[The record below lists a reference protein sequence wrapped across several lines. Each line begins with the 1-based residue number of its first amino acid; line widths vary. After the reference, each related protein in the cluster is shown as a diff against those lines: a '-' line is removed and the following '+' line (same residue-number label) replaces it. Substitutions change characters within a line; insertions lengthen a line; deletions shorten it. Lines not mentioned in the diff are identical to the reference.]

1 MNNFRGR
8 KLTTAVL
15 ALGLTVACAGK
26 DDLHVQ
32 LEARRPLLNDIHR
45 LEVQAQVQGP
55 QEGLR
60 YKWFSVQ
67 GEFDPQE
74 SYLPR
79 SAFTF
84 ASNSS
89 RDRIWVEVW
98 RENDRL
104 AQSVLDVIPDPGV
117 APPTKAPAIQVAITQ
132 VPPYQPGGGSDT
144 RANISGTVSG
154 EITPDSRVVIYA
166 RADAWYVQPMPYT
179 TLEISADKT
188 WKSWTHTGGA
198 YAALV
203 VARDYKPFMRLDVLP
218 QVGGEILARTFVE
231 GRRSAQ

>member
-1 MNNFRGR
+1 MNRLARIFMAACAAAFVV
-8 KLTTAVL
+8 TT
-15 ALGLTVACAGK
+15 ACAGH
-26 DDLHVQ
+26 DDLRVQ
-32 LEARRPLLNDIHR
+32 LEARHPILNDGHR
-45 LEVQAQVQGP
+45 LEVQAQVQGR

-67 GEFDPQE
+67 GEFEPQE
-74 SYLPR
+74 SYAPR
-79 SAFTF
+79 STFIF

-98 RENDRL
+98 REDQRL
-104 AQSVLDVIPDPGV
+104 AQSVLDVMPEPGV
-117 APPTKAPAIQVAITQ
+117 TLSAKPPAVQVAITEI
-132 VPPYQPGGGSDT
+132 PPYQPAGGSDT
-144 RANISGTVSG
+144 HANISGTVSG
-154 EITPDSRVVIYA
+154 DFTADNRVVIYA

-179 TLEISADKT
+179 TLEIGADRK

-203 VARDYKPFMRLDVLP
+203 VSRDFKPFMRLDVLP

-231 GRRSAQ
+231 GKR

>member
-1 MNNFRGR
+1 MNRFVRFFIAACAIVPL
-8 KLTTAVL
+8 LTT
-15 ALGLTVACAGK
+15 GCAER
-26 DDLHVQ
+26 DDLRVQ
-32 LEARRPLLNDIHR
+32 LEARHPILNDIHR
-45 LEVQAQVQGP
+45 LEVQAQVQGL
-55 QEGLR
+55 QDGLL

-74 SYLPR
+74 SYSPR
-79 SAFTF
+79 SSFTF

-89 RDRIWVEVW
+89 HDRIWVEVW
-98 RENDRL
+98 RQNQRL
-104 AQSVLDVIPDPGV
+104 AQSTLDVMPDPNAV
-117 APPTKAPAIQVAITQ
+117 APGKTPAVQVAITQ

-179 TLEISADKT
+179 TLEIAANKS

-203 VARDYKPFMRLDVLP
+203 VDRDYKPFMRLDVLP
-218 QVGGEILARTFVE
+218 QVGGEILARTVVE
-231 GRRSAQ
+231 GKR

>member
-1 MNNFRGR
+1 MNDFRCG
-8 KLTTAVL
+8 LIAACFIGGVL
-15 ALGLTVACAGK
+15 ATACAGN
-26 DDLHVQ
+26 DELRVQ

-55 QEGLR
+55 QDGLL

-74 SYLPR
+74 SYSPR

-89 RDRIWVEVW
+89 SDRIWVEVW
-98 RENDRL
+98 RQNQRL
-104 AQSVLDVIPDPGV
+104 AQSVLEVTPDPGV
-117 APPTKAPAIQVAITQ
+117 APSTNTTDIQVAITL
-132 VPPYQPGGGSDT
+132 VPPYQPGGGPDT
-144 RANISGTVSG
+144 RANIAGTVSG
-154 EITPDSRVVIYA
+154 EITPENRVVIYA

-179 TLEISADKT
+179 TLEITADRQ

-203 VARDYKPFMRLDVLP
+203 VGRDYKPLMRLDVLP
-218 QVGGEILARTFVE
+218 QVGGDILARTVVE
-231 GRRSAQ
+231 GKR